1 MKSFFLT
8 VIIVPFATGLTIAQ
22 TKVNPIIKSNGTV
35 IHLPNTAH
43 KPDPKLD
50 YKIVMELVENAEK
63 PDSLNEYLEAVA
75 ILINLHGVEGVP

>member
-1 MKSFFLT
+1 MKSFFLK
-8 VIIVPFATGLTIAQ
+8 VIIVLFATGLTIAQ
-22 TKVNPIIKSNGTV
+22 TKANPIIKSNGTV
-35 IHLPNTAH
+35 IHLPNAAH